1 MKPRILIVDDNKDLA
16 RGVALVLSEL
26 AEDIA
31 VFHSAREA
39 LDAGATLTPDVV
51 CSDVR
56 MPGMDGLELLD
67 TVRERWP
74 HARMILFTAFGT
86 IDAAVDS
93 MKRGAFHYLTKPFN
107 DDELLMLVRRAWKER
122 CDELELTQ
130 LREEVHGR
138 TCFHNLHSRDRRM
151 VPVIDTI
158 RKVAPSP
165 TTVLICGESGT
176 GKELVARAIHAES
189 NRKSGPFVA
198 FNAAAL
204 SESLAEAELFGARR
218 GAYTS
223 ADKDRKGLF
232 VEAQGGT
239 LLLVSHSMYHIQHLC
254 KRACWIKAGRIQQM
268 GDVFDVTQAY
278 LAYHEQKSA
287 DLSLPLALDPLGY
300 EVTQFTINDDGNEHL
315 AYPRNATLTLRVEL
329 RAPDRRQPNVAFGVL
344 RADGTAVYGTTSK
357 MESIEPARL
366 SEESFAYLLE
376 LSDLALLPGTYHF
389 RAHAMDPEGL
399 RVFDTVAK
407 TVVIRGESREFGIVH
422 LAHRW
427 LKP

>member
-1 MKPRILIVDDNKDLA
+1 MSALIELK
-16 RGVALVLSEL
+16 GVTKQYPKVHRRADRMRALIS
-26 AEDIA
+26 
-31 VFHSAREA
+31 
-39 LDAGATLTPDVV
+39 
-51 CSDVR
+51 
-56 MPGMDGLELLD
+56 LLLG
-67 TVRERWP
+67 RRQ
-74 HARMILFTAFGT
+74 L
-86 IDAAVDS
+86 AAVDVLS
-93 MKRGAFHYLTKPFN
+93 DITFSLERGVSLGLIGENGAGKST
-107 DDELLMLVRRAWKER
+107 LLKVITGVLSPTRGTVKVDGRVGAL
-122 CDELELTQ
+122 LELGAGFHPDISG
-130 LREEVHGR
+130 RE
-138 TCFHNLHSRDRRM
+138 NIKL
-151 VPVIDTI
+151 
-158 RKVAPSP
+158 
-165 TTVLICGESGT
+165 
-176 GKELVARAIHAES
+176 
-189 NRKSGPFVA
+189 
-198 FNAAAL
+198 AAAL
-204 SESLAEAELFGARR
+204 MGLSSKEIAAKAPEIIAFADIGDYIDEPIKHYSSGMVVRLGFAVIAATRPDVLITDEVLAVGDETFQKKCVRWIEDFL
-218 GAYTS
+218 
-223 ADKDRKGLF
+223 
-232 VEAQGGT
+232 AQGGT

>member
-1 MKPRILIVDDNKDLA
+1 MSALIELKEVTKQYPKVHRRAD
-16 RGVALVLSEL
+16 RMRALIS
-26 AEDIA
+26 
-31 VFHSAREA
+31 
-39 LDAGATLTPDVV
+39 
-51 CSDVR
+51 
-56 MPGMDGLELLD
+56 LLLG
-67 TVRERWP
+67 RRQ
-74 HARMILFTAFGT
+74 L
-86 IDAAVDS
+86 AAVDVLS
-93 MKRGAFHYLTKPFN
+93 DITFSLERGVSLGLIGENGAGKST
-107 DDELLMLVRRAWKER
+107 LLKVITGVLSPTRGTVKVDGRVGAL
-122 CDELELTQ
+122 LELGAGFHPDISG
-130 LREEVHGR
+130 RE
-138 TCFHNLHSRDRRM
+138 NIKL
-151 VPVIDTI
+151 
-158 RKVAPSP
+158 
-165 TTVLICGESGT
+165 
-176 GKELVARAIHAES
+176 
-189 NRKSGPFVA
+189 
-198 FNAAAL
+198 AAAL
-204 SESLAEAELFGARR
+204 MGLSSKEIAAKAPEIIAFADIGDYIDEPIKHYSSGMVVRLGFAVIAATRPDVLITDEVLAVGDETFQKKCVRWIEDFL
-218 GAYTS
+218 
-223 ADKDRKGLF
+223 
-232 VEAQGGT
+232 AQGGT